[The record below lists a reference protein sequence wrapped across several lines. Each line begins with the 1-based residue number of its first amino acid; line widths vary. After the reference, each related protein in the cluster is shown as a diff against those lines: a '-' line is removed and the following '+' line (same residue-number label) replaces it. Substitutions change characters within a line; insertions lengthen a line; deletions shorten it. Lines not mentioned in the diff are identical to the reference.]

1 MRARSQRGRRRRTR
15 SAIPA
20 RGGLVFC
27 LTLVRQAFGG
37 DVRPWKAR
45 TCDGRGAGGESRP
58 ANRDFTEMA
67 SGEGD
72 CRVKEA
78 PDIGDEQLWVL
89 EQ

>member
-1 MRARSQRGRRRRTR
+1 M
-15 SAIPA
+15 
-20 RGGLVFC
+20 FC